1 MAWYNSPM
9 LKILIFPDKGLRKK
23 AKKVTEITP
32 EIQSFAKQ
40 LKNKL
45 APQKGGAL
53 GVGLAAT
60 QVGNLNRIFVLLMPA
75 STAGGPNRRYEIVV
89 NPEIVKASK
98 KTLSSLPEDQQFLEG
113 CLSIPGYYAFVDR
126 PIKIKARYQTI
137 KGLNKVVTF
146 TSPYATYFQ
155 HELDHLNGVLFID
168 YLKKGGEQ
176 LYLADKKGKLK
187 PTGTVLV
194 G

>member
-1 MAWYNSPM
+1 
-9 LKILIFPDKGLRKK
+9 
-23 AKKVTEITP
+23 
-32 EIQSFAKQ
+32 
-40 LKNKL
+40 
-45 APQKGGAL
+45 
-53 GVGLAAT
+53 
-60 QVGNLNRIFVLLMPA
+60 MPA